1 MLTSTGFPRNTDLVS
16 GCSGRA
22 DTRWGRPSCRS
33 LHRHAPTHKRRA
45 KQQPGLAALPRAGC
59 ARWCLPSRNAW
70 SLQHRRSALRC
81 PWHQLI
87 AWPAPLIAS
96 CSIGCHI
103 FCVASVPTAVWQC
116 RCNWIGRRTCHC
128 SKWWWVC
135 EKIFV
140 PAQADAF
147 RRRNGQVSA
156 SRFFLWVCLA
166 DLVAV
171 LWHAGQLVLSGEQAG
186 GLRGCRWLCGPAGLG
201 TRNCTGECAVRRWAS
216 WWLSLWLHLVVLSG
230 HALPPGIGPGNAQMG
245 QLVAG
250 TAAAGGWQIADGRRR
265 GARGQVVAGGGIG
278 TH

>member
-1 MLTSTGFPRNTDLVS
+1 M
-16 GCSGRA
+16 
-22 DTRWGRPSCRS
+22 
-33 LHRHAPTHKRRA
+33 H
-45 KQQPGLAALPRAGC
+45 
-59 ARWCLPSRNAW
+59 SRNAW
-70 SLQHRRSALRC
+70 SLQHRRSALWC

-103 FCVASVPTAVWQC
+103 FCVASVPTAVWRC
-116 RCNWIGRRTCHC
+116 RCYWIGRRTCHC

-171 LWHAGQLVLSGEQAG
+171 LWHAGQLVLSGEQPG

-201 TRNCTGECAVRRWAS
+201 TRNCTGECADGPAGGCLCGCIWLCCLGMPCHQELDQGMRRWAS
-216 WWLSLWLHLVVLSG
+216 WWL
-230 HALPPGIGPGNAQMG
+230 ALQQP
-245 QLVAG
+245 
-250 TAAAGGWQIADGRRR
+250 AGGRSQMANGEGREGRWWPVGGLARTKPAALRATRLHPCVVTLGLASNTPRRR
-265 GARGQVVAGGGIG
+265 PLNNQNTGIYSAAQW
-278 TH
+278 T

>member
-1 MLTSTGFPRNTDLVS
+1 M
-16 GCSGRA
+16 
-22 DTRWGRPSCRS
+22 
-33 LHRHAPTHKRRA
+33 H
-45 KQQPGLAALPRAGC
+45 
-59 ARWCLPSRNAW
+59 SRNAW

-201 TRNCTGECAVRRWAS
+201 TRNCTGECADGPAGGCLCGCIWLCCLGMPCHQELDQGMRRWAS
-216 WWLSLWLHLVVLSG
+216 WWL
-230 HALPPGIGPGNAQMG
+230 ALQQP
-245 QLVAG
+245 
-250 TAAAGGWQIADGRRR
+250 AGGRSQMADGEGREGRWWPVGGLARTKPAALRATRLHPCVVTLGLASNTPRRR
-265 GARGQVVAGGGIG
+265 PLNCVAVCGERVPARATRGVPCHQELD
-278 TH
+278 